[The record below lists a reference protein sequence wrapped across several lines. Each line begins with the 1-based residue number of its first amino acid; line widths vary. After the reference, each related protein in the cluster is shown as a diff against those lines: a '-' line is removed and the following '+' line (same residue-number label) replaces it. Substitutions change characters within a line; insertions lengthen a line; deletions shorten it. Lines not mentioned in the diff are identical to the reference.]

1 MNELKVQGLCKT
13 WKKTAVLNDI
23 NIELKGGTITGI
35 VGENGSG
42 KSMLFRILS
51 GLVKPTEG
59 EVLYNGEPLQKAEP
73 NIGLVMDDVSMYP
86 ELTGQKNLELLA
98 EIRHKIGRT
107 QIKSA
112 LQRVGLN
119 PEDKRAFRKYS
130 LGMKHRLLLAQAI
143 MEQPDFL
150 FLDEPTNAVDADGVQ
165 IFHKIIRDEAKRG
178 AVVMVSSHINSD
190 IRELADQVYQ
200 MNHGKLNI
208 FKKNEIC
215 EN

>member
-13 WKKTAVLNDI
+13 LKKTAVLNDI

-59 EVLYNGEPLQKAEP
+59 EVLYNGEPLQVAEP

-86 ELTGQKNLELLA
+86 ELTGRKNLELLA
-98 EIRHKIGRT
+98 EIRHKIGKT
-107 QIKSA
+107 QIDSA

-150 FLDEPTNAVDADGVQ
+150 FLDEPTNAVDVDGVQ
-165 IFHKIIRDEAKRG
+165 VFYKIIREEAKRG

-200 MNHGKLNI
+200 MDHGKLNV
-208 FKKNEIC
+208 F
-215 EN
+215 

>member
-13 WKKTAVLNDI
+13 LKKTAVLNDI

-59 EVLYNGEPLQKAEP
+59 EVLYNGEPLQVAEP

-86 ELTGQKNLELLA
+86 ELTGRKNLELLA
-98 EIRHKIGRT
+98 EIRHKIGKT
-107 QIKSA
+107 QIDSA
-112 LQRVGLN
+112 LQRVGLD
-119 PEDKRAFRKYS
+119 PEDKRIFRKYS

-150 FLDEPTNAVDADGVQ
+150 FLDEPTNAVDVDGVQ
-165 IFHKIIRDEAKRG
+165 VFYKIIREEAKRG
-178 AVVMVSSHINSD
+178 VVVMVSSHINSD

-200 MNHGKLNI
+200 MDHGKLNV
-208 FKKNEIC
+208 F
-215 EN
+215 

>member
-13 WKKTAVLNDI
+13 LKKTAVLNDI

-42 KSMLFRILS
+42 KSMLFRLLS

-59 EVLYNGEPLQKAEP
+59 EVLYNGEPLQVAEP

-86 ELTGQKNLELLA
+86 ELTGRKNLELLA
-98 EIRHKIGRT
+98 EIRHKIGKT
-107 QIKSA
+107 QIDSA

-150 FLDEPTNAVDADGVQ
+150 FLDEPTNAVDVDGVQ
-165 IFHKIIRDEAKRG
+165 VFYKIIREEAKRG

-200 MNHGKLNI
+200 MDHGKLNV
-208 FKKNEIC
+208 F
-215 EN
+215 

>member
-13 WKKTAVLNDI
+13 LKKTAVLNDI

-42 KSMLFRILS
+42 KSMLFRLLS
-51 GLVKPTEG
+51 GLVKPTDG
-59 EVLYNGEPLQKAEP
+59 EVLYNGEPLQVAEP

-86 ELTGQKNLELLA
+86 ELTGRKNLELLA
-98 EIRHKIGRT
+98 EIRHKIGKT
-107 QIKSA
+107 QIDSA
-112 LQRVGLN
+112 LQRVGLD
-119 PEDKRAFRKYS
+119 PEDKRIFRKYS

-150 FLDEPTNAVDADGVQ
+150 FLDEPTNAIDVDGVQ
-165 IFHKIIRDEAKRG
+165 VFYKIIREEAKRG

-200 MNHGKLNI
+200 MDHGKLN
-208 FKKNEIC
+208 FF
-215 EN
+215 

>member
-13 WKKTAVLNDI
+13 LKKTAVLNDI

-42 KSMLFRILS
+42 KSMLFRLLS

-59 EVLYNGEPLQKAEP
+59 EVLYNGEPLQVAEP

-86 ELTGQKNLELLA
+86 ELTGRKNLELLA
-98 EIRHKIGRT
+98 EIRHKIGKT
-107 QIKSA
+107 QIDSA
-112 LQRVGLN
+112 LQRVGLD
-119 PEDKRAFRKYS
+119 PEDKRIFRKYS

-150 FLDEPTNAVDADGVQ
+150 FLDEPTNAVDVDGVQ
-165 IFHKIIRDEAKRG
+165 VFYKIIREEAKRG

-200 MNHGKLNI
+200 MDHGKLN
-208 FKKNEIC
+208 FF
-215 EN
+215 

>member
-1 MNELKVQGLCKT
+1 
-13 WKKTAVLNDI
+13 
-23 NIELKGGTITGI
+23 
-35 VGENGSG
+35 
-42 KSMLFRILS
+42 
-51 GLVKPTEG
+51 
-59 EVLYNGEPLQKAEP
+59 
-73 NIGLVMDDVSMYP
+73 
-86 ELTGQKNLELLA
+86 
-98 EIRHKIGRT
+98 
-107 QIKSA
+107 
-112 LQRVGLN
+112 
-119 PEDKRAFRKYS
+119 
-130 LGMKHRLLLAQAI
+130 MKHRLLLAQAI

-200 MNHGKLNI
+200 MDHGKLNI

>member
-13 WKKTAVLNDI
+13 LKKTAVLNDI

-42 KSMLFRILS
+42 KSMLFRLLS

-59 EVLYNGEPLQKAEP
+59 EVLYNGEPLQVAEP

-86 ELTGQKNLELLA
+86 ELTGRKNLELLA
-98 EIRHKIGRT
+98 EIRHKIGKT
-107 QIKSA
+107 QIDSA

-150 FLDEPTNAVDADGVQ
+150 FLDEPTNAVDVDGVQ
-165 IFHKIIRDEAKRG
+165 VFYKIIREEAKRG

-200 MNHGKLNI
+200 MDHGKLN
-208 FKKNEIC
+208 FF
-215 EN
+215 

>member
-13 WKKTAVLNDI
+13 LKKTAVLNDI

-42 KSMLFRILS
+42 KSMLFRLLS

-59 EVLYNGEPLQKAEP
+59 EVLYNGEPLQVAEP

-86 ELTGQKNLELLA
+86 ELTGRKNLELLA
-98 EIRHKIGRT
+98 EIRHKIGKT
-107 QIKSA
+107 QIDSA

-165 IFHKIIRDEAKRG
+165 LFHKIIRDEAKRG

-200 MNHGKLNI
+200 MDHGKLNV
-208 FKKNEIC
+208 F
-215 EN
+215 

>member
-13 WKKTAVLNDI
+13 LKKTAVLNDI

-59 EVLYNGEPLQKAEP
+59 EVLYNGEPLQVAEP

-86 ELTGQKNLELLA
+86 ELTGRKNLELLA
-98 EIRHKIGRT
+98 EIRHKIGKT
-107 QIKSA
+107 QIDSA

-150 FLDEPTNAVDADGVQ
+150 FLDEPTNAIDVDGVQ
-165 IFHKIIRDEAKRG
+165 VFYKIIRDEAKRG

-200 MNHGKLNI
+200 MDHGKLNV
-208 FKKNEIC
+208 F
-215 EN
+215 

>member
-1 MNELKVQGLCKT
+1 MNELKVRGLCKT
-13 WKKTAVLNDI
+13 LKKTAVLNDI

-86 ELTGQKNLELLA
+86 ELTGRKNLELLA
-98 EIRHKIGRT
+98 EIRHKIGKT
-107 QIKSA
+107 QIDSA
-112 LQRVGLN
+112 LQRVGLD
-119 PEDKRAFRKYS
+119 PEDKRIFRKYS

-150 FLDEPTNAVDADGVQ
+150 FLDEPTNAVDVDGVQ
-165 IFHKIIRDEAKRG
+165 VFYKIIREEAKRG
-178 AVVMVSSHINSD
+178 VVVMVSSHINSD

-200 MNHGKLNI
+200 MDHGKLN
-208 FKKNEIC
+208 FF
-215 EN
+215 

>member
-13 WKKTAVLNDI
+13 LKKTAVLNDI

-42 KSMLFRILS
+42 KSMLFRLLS

-59 EVLYNGEPLQKAEP
+59 EVLYNGEPLQVAES

-86 ELTGQKNLELLA
+86 ELTGRKNLELLA
-98 EIRHKIGRT
+98 EIRHKIGKT
-107 QIKSA
+107 QIDSA
-112 LQRVGLN
+112 LQRVGLD
-119 PEDKRAFRKYS
+119 PEDKRIFRKYS

-165 IFHKIIRDEAKRG
+165 LFHKIIRGEAKRG

-200 MNHGKLNI
+200 MDHGKLNV
-208 FKKNEIC
+208 F
-215 EN
+215 

>member
-1 MNELKVQGLCKT
+1 MNELKVRGLCKT
-13 WKKTAVLNDI
+13 LKKTAVLNDI

-59 EVLYNGEPLQKAEP
+59 EVLYNGEPLQVAEP

-86 ELTGQKNLELLA
+86 ELTGRKNLELLA
-98 EIRHKIGRT
+98 EIRHKIGKT
-107 QIKSA
+107 QIDSA

-150 FLDEPTNAVDADGVQ
+150 FLDEPTNAVDVDGVQ
-165 IFHKIIRDEAKRG
+165 VFYKIIREEAKRG
-178 AVVMVSSHINSD
+178 VVVMVSSHINSD

-200 MNHGKLNI
+200 MDHGKLNV
-208 FKKNEIC
+208 F
-215 EN
+215 

>member
-1 MNELKVQGLCKT
+1 MNELKVRGLCKT
-13 WKKTAVLNDI
+13 LKKTAVLNDI

-59 EVLYNGEPLQKAEP
+59 EVLYNGEPLQVAEP

-86 ELTGQKNLELLA
+86 ELTGRKNLELLA
-98 EIRHKIGRT
+98 EIRHKIGKT
-107 QIKSA
+107 QIDSA

-165 IFHKIIRDEAKRG
+165 LFHKIIRDEAKRG

-200 MNHGKLNI
+200 MDHGKLNV
-208 FKKNEIC
+208 F
-215 EN
+215 

>member
-1 MNELKVQGLCKT
+1 MNELKVRGLCKT
-13 WKKTAVLNDI
+13 LKKTAVLNDI

-42 KSMLFRILS
+42 KSMLFRLLS

-59 EVLYNGEPLQKAEP
+59 EVLYNGEPLQVAEP

-86 ELTGQKNLELLA
+86 ELTGRKNLELLA
-98 EIRHKIGRT
+98 EIRHKIGKT
-107 QIKSA
+107 QIDSA
-112 LQRVGLN
+112 LQRVGLD
-119 PEDKRAFRKYS
+119 PEDKRIFRKYS

-165 IFHKIIRDEAKRG
+165 LFHKIIRDEAKRG

-200 MNHGKLNI
+200 MDHGKLNV
-208 FKKNEIC
+208 F
-215 EN
+215 